1 MQVARFLSRGGRVAN
16 ISSSNISL
24 SLRRARPRGSNQ
36 GSVRMSKSTTPNASP
51 AKVGVYA
58 GGIEMPYTS
67 TLGIVNPDTLPVW
80 PVYRVLD
87 EDGSVRDDA
96 VEPEMSKDVALKI
109 YGNMIRLEAM
119 DNIFYNAQRQGRI
132 SFYLQSAGEEALQ
145 MGGAAALE
153 LEDMAFTQYR
163 EPGILMWRD
172 FGMQAFAD
180 QCLSN
185 ISDLGKGR
193 QMPVHYG
200 SKDLHYQ
207 TVSSPLGTQI
217 PQAVGAGYALK
228 LSGKAN
234 IAVCYFGDGA
244 ASEGDFHA
252 ALAMAATRDV
262 PVLFV
267 CRNNGYAIST
277 SVTDQY
283 RGDGIVSRAPGFGIR
298 GIRVDGNDALAVYA
312 ATAEA
317 RKLCLSQNKPVLMEA
332 MTYRL
337 GHHSTSDDW
346 SRYRSSNEVKKWK
359 TDHHPIRRFYAYLE
373 GKGWWG
379 GTKDRE
385 LRDKERLSV
394 LNALET
400 AEAKAK
406 PAMNSMFEDVYK
418 TLPPHLREQ
427 KDQLHS
433 HLKRH
438 AGRYAGKGS

>member
-1 MQVARFLSRGGRVAN
+1 MPK
-16 ISSSNISL
+16 SSTATQSGI
-24 SLRRARPRGSNQ
+24 
-36 GSVRMSKSTTPNASP
+36 ASSP
-51 AKVGVYA
+51 TKVGVYA
-58 GGIEMPYTS
+58 GGVEMPFTS
-67 TLGIVNPDTLPVW
+67 TLRIADPDKLPVW

-87 EDGSVRDDA
+87 QDGSVRADA
-96 VEPEMSKDVALKI
+96 VEPDVSKEFALKI

-119 DNIFYNAQRQGRI
+119 DDIFYNAQRQGRI

-172 FGMQAFAD
+172 FGMQSFAD

-185 ISDLGKGR
+185 MSDLGKGR

-228 LSGKAN
+228 LSKQDN
-234 IAVCYFGDGA
+234 VTVCYFGDGA

-252 ALAMAATRDV
+252 ALGVAATRDV
-262 PVLFV
+262 PVLFM

-277 SVTDQY
+277 SVRDQY
-283 RGDGIVSRAPGFGIR
+283 RGDGIVSRAPGYGMH

-317 RKLCLSQNKPVLMEA
+317 RRLCLSQNKPVLMEL

-346 SRYRSSNEVKKWK
+346 SRYRSPNEVKQWK
-359 TDHHPIRRFYAYLE
+359 AEHHPIRRFRAYLE
-373 GKGWWG
+373 GKEWWDG
-379 GTKDRE
+379 RKDRE

-394 LNALET
+394 RNALET
-400 AEAKAK
+400 AERKAK
-406 PAMNSMFEDVYK
+406 PAMDSMFEDVYK
-418 TLPPHLREQ
+418 TVPPHLQEQ
-427 KDQLHS
+427 KDHLHS
-433 HLKRH
+433 HLARDVR
-438 AGRYAGKGS
+438 AN